1 MLSLRLAISLCAASL
16 AAQTLVL
23 DRVIELPGTLEHVQ
37 GIDTDGVS
45 LWVSSVDA
53 KAGKG
58 FLRRFQLDP
67 PRLEAAVEVQEGDR
81 IHPGGIA
88 LREGLVWVPVA
99 EYRRN
104 STSVIQARD
113 ARTLELKSSFMV
125 SDHIGCLA
133 AGPEGLMGANWDARE
148 VFEWNFGGDL
158 RQKRANP
165 HAAAYQDWKLL
176 AGRLIAGGLL
186 NKREGV
192 IDVLDPRN
200 LQLLRR
206 VPVGRTSRGV
216 VETQEGLALHGRHVY
231 LLPEDGQSRLFLY
244 LDPAGGE
251 QPLQLPQ
258 RQRPAQRQ
266 D

>member
-1 MLSLRLAISLCAASL
+1 MLSSRLAISVCAASL

-58 FLRRFQLDP
+58 FLRRFRLVP
-67 PRLEAAVEVQEGDR
+67 PRLEAAVEVQDGSR

-88 LREGLVWVPVA
+88 LYEGVIWIPVA
-99 EYRRN
+99 EYKRD

-113 ARTLELKSSFMV
+113 ARTLELKSSFAV

-133 AGPEGLMGANWDARE
+133 AGPEGLIGANWDARE
-148 VFEWNFGGDL
+148 IYEWRFDGKPK
-158 RQKRANP
+158 RKRANP

-186 NKREGV
+186 GKREGA

-251 QPLQLPQ
+251 QPFQLPE
-258 RQRPAQRQ
+258 R
-266 D
+266 